1 MREGKADPHK
11 PPGAPPLP
19 SVRALNPPTRG
30 GRRTRNLRR
39 AKGSA
44 LCTPGA
50 QESLIIFLLLGMPQL
65 IVRLL
70 LWTPGRITYIL
81 LLFPREGTAG
91 RAGWNPTP
99 PASPETGNRI
109 MSQAQQNIASGTV
122 SDKGEADN
130 AMAQAIKGATPR
142 KPASGKGKGKQ
153 PQPAKDQARAPVRGS
168 MGSRQTITLATAAA
182 QAPTAD
188 QMARICRM
196 FGTEAVDVDGIHSAT
211 SDSLMQQA
219 EALRPNLSDKAME
232 MHFQRIVGAYVGSAY
247 GAAQFY
253 DAKRLVARDMASKL
267 NEMRDEDRDG
277 PSGFE
282 SRLERAQMFAADMA
296 AQSFATLAAAEGAVA
311 AYAEITGN
319 EWKPYVANTP
329 DTQAVSRQAATLRA
343 SAFD

>member
-1 MREGKADPHK
+1 
-11 PPGAPPLP
+11 
-19 SVRALNPPTRG
+19 
-30 GRRTRNLRR
+30 
-39 AKGSA
+39 
-44 LCTPGA
+44 
-50 QESLIIFLLLGMPQL
+50 
-65 IVRLL
+65 
-70 LWTPGRITYIL
+70 
-81 LLFPREGTAG
+81 
-91 RAGWNPTP
+91 
-99 PASPETGNRI
+99 

-130 AMAQAIKGATPR
+130 AMAQAIKGATSR
-142 KPASGKGKGKQ
+142 KPASNKGKGKQ